1 MKKMDFIKYFCN
13 YEVLNVNIYY
23 LYDLDEYSYDIK
35 FKDLK
40 TNPLKFTDIYIKDD
54 QIFINFI
61 IEYCK
66 NNNIPY
72 SLLATTTE
80 INKEKK
86 SSRNNLT
93 KEELY
98 EKDISFIVIKED
110 DKDNISFY
118 KEPFNEYYFKDDM
131 HHIEIENKLKISVNS
146 VKQLKNTITYLNEIL
161 DKTFVYQV
169 IKTFNINDDDFNVII
184 TLKNNLTIIIKGTY
198 LINSLIEN
206 LNLEYEHNKER
217 VIAYE

>member
-13 YEVLNVNIYY
+13 YEVLSVNIYY

-35 FKDLK
+35 FKGIK

-66 NNNIPY
+66 KNNIFY
-72 SLLATTTE
+72 SLQK
-80 INKEKK
+80 IDKEKK
-86 SSRNNLT
+86 SSKHNLT
-93 KEELY
+93 NEELY
-98 EKDISFIVIKED
+98 ETDINFIVIKED

-118 KEPFNEYYFKDDM
+118 KEPLNNNER
-131 HHIEIENKLKISVNS
+131 INEIENKLKISINS
-146 VKQLKNTITYLNEIL
+146 YKQLKNIITYLNEIL

-169 IKTFNINDDDFNVII
+169 IKTFNINDDDYNVII

-206 LNLEYEHNKER
+206 LNLKYEHNKER
-217 VIAYE
+217 VITYE

>member
-72 SLLATTTE
+72 SLLATTKE

-118 KEPFNEYYFKDDM
+118 KEPLNEDEK
-131 HHIEIENKLKISVNS
+131 INEIQNKLKININS
-146 VKQLKNTITYLNEIL
+146 EKQLNKTIELLNEFL
-161 DKTFVYQV
+161 DKYYVYQM
-169 IKTFNINDDDFNVII
+169 IKTYNNDDFNVII
-184 TLKNNLTIIIKGTY
+184 TLQNNITIIIKGTY
-198 LINSLIEN
+198 LINNLIEY
-206 LNLEYEHNKER
+206 LNIKYEHKKER
-217 VIAYE
+217 VIKYE

>member
-72 SLLATTTE
+72 SLLATTKE

-118 KEPFNEYYFKDDM
+118 KEPFNDLEKQN
-131 HHIEIENKLKISVNS
+131 EIENKLKISINS

-169 IKTFNINDDDFNVII
+169 IKTFNVNDDDFNVII

>member
-1 MKKMDFIKYFCN
+1 MKKKDFIKYFCN
-13 YEVLNVNIYY
+13 YEVLNV
-23 LYDLDEYSYDIK
+23 
-35 FKDLK
+35 
-40 TNPLKFTDIYIKDD
+40 KDD
-54 QIFINFI
+54 QIFKNFI

-72 SLLATTTE
+72 SLLATTQE

-118 KEPFNEYYFKDDM
+118 KEPFNDLEKQN
-131 HHIEIENKLKISVNS
+131 EIENKLKISVNS

-169 IKTFNINDDDFNVII
+169 IKTFNVNDDDFNVII

-198 LINSLIEN
+198 LINILI
-206 LNLEYEHNKER
+206 
-217 VIAYE
+217 